1 MYLFSMLLSVHSF
14 VGIVSFAAGALVV
27 LVVIFLMA
35 TSSAEEEKTSAKHKV
50 YKVRGRYFFALVIC
64 IVAGL
69 FVSLSFLPYSKFRG
83 KTNETVTVVARQ
95 WSWSMA
101 PGVYN
106 KRISDFTAN
115 NEIILP
121 VNKNIMFVVTSAD
134 VNHNFAIYNSR
145 GELVAQT
152 QAMPQ
157 YRNEL
162 KYTFKEKGEYH
173 VLCLE
178 YCGMA
183 HAYMYGIIHIQ

>member
-1 MYLFSMLLSVHSF
+1 MYIFSMLLSMHSF
-14 VGIVSFAAGALVV
+14 VGTISFSAGVLVV

-35 TSSAEEEKTSAKHKV
+35 TSSEEEEKSAAKHKV
-50 YKVRGRYFFALVIC
+50 YKVRGRYFFGLVIC

-69 FVSLSFLPYSKFRG
+69 VISLSFMPYSRFRG
-83 KTNETVTVVARQ
+83 KADETVTVIARQ

-106 KRISDFTAN
+106 KKISDFTGN
-115 NEIILP
+115 NEISISQ
-121 VNKNIMFVVTSAD
+121 NKNIKFVVTSAD
-134 VNHNFAIYNSR
+134 VNHNFAIYNSK

-183 HAYMYGIIHIQ
+183 HAYMYGIIHVQ